1 MSTELLQVEVPGQAA
16 PLKIEQESPL
26 SRCTTWRIGGPA
38 EFLVRASTPDAL
50 VAAVR
55 WGADQ
60 GLPITL
66 IGGGS
71 NLLVGDD
78 GLRGLVIISKTPGER
93 SEVLLNATDFGDVVE
108 VTAAAQIPIN
118 WIGRY
123 ACDRGWSG
131 LDWAVGLPGTVGGA
145 TVNNAG
151 AHGTEQKDHL
161 VSLRTLSTSGEI
173 EVHDRAWLNPT
184 YRNTTIKAQPRP
196 RDLIVL
202 DATMRLPKGD
212 AAVLSGLAEEH
223 ARYRKETQPTGAC
236 AGSTFANPEGDF
248 AGRLIE
254 AAGLKGYAVGPV
266 SFSTKHSNF
275 IVNAG
280 GGTAAQV
287 LELIAHAQATIRD
300 QFGVELH
307 REIEYLSGEGS
318 QS

>member
-1 MSTELLQVEVPGQAA
+1 MSTTTLELRVPGSER
-16 PLKIEQESPL
+16 PLAIDQESPL
-26 SRCTTWRIGGPA
+26 SRCTTWRIGGAA
-38 EFLVRASTPDAL
+38 EFLIRAGTPDAMI
-50 VAAVR
+50 AAVQ
-55 WGADQ
+55 WGHERQ
-60 GLPITL
+60 LPITL

-71 NLLVGDD
+71 NLLVSDE
-78 GLRGLVIISKTPGER
+78 GLRGLVIVSKTPGER
-93 SEVLLNATDFGDVVE
+93 SEALLTISDHGDYIE

-161 VSLRTLSTSGEI
+161 VGLRTVSIDGD
-173 EVHDRAWLNPT
+173 VVARDRDWLNPT
-184 YRNTTIKAQPRP
+184 YRNTTIKAQSRP
-196 RDLIVL
+196 RELIVL
-202 DATMRLPKGD
+202 DATMHLPRGD
-212 AAVLSGLAEEH
+212 MAELTRLAEEH
-223 ARYRKETQPTGAC
+223 AWYRKETQPTGAC

-280 GGTAAQV
+280 GGTARQV
-287 LELIAHAQATIRD
+287 LELIAHAEAVIQSE
-300 QFGVELH
+300 FGVSLH

-318 QS
+318 HA

>member
-1 MSTELLQVEVPGQAA
+1 MTTETLELHIPGQTT
-16 PLKIEQESPL
+16 PVKIERDSPL

-38 EFLVRASTPDAL
+38 DFLIRASTPDSL
-50 VAAVR
+50 IAATR
-55 WGADQ
+55 WGHEQ

-71 NLLVGDD
+71 NLLVSDE

-93 SEVLLNATDFGDVVE
+93 SEALLTITDHGDFVE

-123 ACDRGWSG
+123 CCDRGWSG

-161 VSLRTLSTSGEI
+161 VSLRTLSVAGEI
-173 EVHDRAWLNPT
+173 VDRDRAWLNPT
-184 YRNTTIKAQPRP
+184 YRDTTIKAQSRP
-196 RDLIVL
+196 RDQIVL
-202 DATMRLPKGD
+202 NVTMHLPKGD
-212 AAVLSGLAEEH
+212 PAELAQLADDH

-236 AGSTFANPEGDF
+236 AGSTFANPEGDY

-254 AAGLKGYAVGPV
+254 AAGLKGFAVGPV

-280 GGTAAQV
+280 GGTAVQV
-287 LELIAHAQATIRD
+287 LELIAHAQQTIRE

-318 QS
+318 PT